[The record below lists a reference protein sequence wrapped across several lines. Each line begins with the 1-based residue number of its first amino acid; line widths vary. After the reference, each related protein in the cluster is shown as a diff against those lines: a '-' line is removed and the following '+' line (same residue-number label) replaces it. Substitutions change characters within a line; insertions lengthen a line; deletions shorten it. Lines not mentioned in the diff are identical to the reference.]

1 MNDWLDYKGSGSAR
15 AYAANGFTGETIQ
28 HRAFGVD
35 EFYWTPAGRIADNH
49 EKYRKQKEAETRL
62 LNAKKEQLASLEV
75 DLKNAR
81 LNSEACTKKIIDLE
95 NKKKEIDQSIT
106 KIGKLY
112 KDARQ
117 TDPLKA
123 HQMFAEEEYRLK
135 KRSEDLNNKL
145 TKEKSDWSKYSNLH
159 SELKSKVLKVQQEI
173 NNLEK
178 SLAAG
183 YGSNSN

>member
-1 MNDWLDYKGSGSAR
+1 MNDWLDYKGSGSTR
-15 AYAANGFTGETIQ
+15 AYSANDITGETIQ
-28 HRAFGVD
+28 HRMFGID
-35 EFYWTPAGRIADNH
+35 GNYWSSG
-49 EKYRKQKEAETRL
+49 KQKEAETRL

-75 DLKNAR
+75 DLRNAR
-81 LNSEACTKKIIDLE
+81 LNSEACTKKITELE

-135 KRSEDLNNKL
+135 KRSEDLSNKI
-145 TKEKSDWSKYSNLH
+145 TKEKSDWAKYSNLH
-159 SELKSKVLKVQQEI
+159 SELKSKALKLQQEVD
-173 NNLEK
+173 NLEK
-178 SLAAG
+178 SL
-183 YGSNSN
+183 SR